1 MQADSS
7 VDGLLQSL
15 GLEKYQITFQAEEVC
30 TVQDTVFFFY
40 YSFFLFFFPLLNG
53 QDTVFL
59 TITAGSF
66 LYLVQLFILYMQVDM
81 TALLHMNDDDLKA
94 LGIPMVT

>member
-30 TVQDTVFFFY
+30 TVQDTVFFFL
-40 YSFFLFFFPLLNG
+40 FFLSFFFPLLNG